1 MTEKKFLLIS
11 MEDEKSK
18 HLADVLGSK
27 TCKKIIDLL
36 AENKELSEQDI
47 AKQLEIPL
55 NTVEYNLNKLMKTE
69 LIQKSKTF
77 FWSSRGKKI
86 PTYTL
91 SNKSII
97 ISPKSSRVSSK
108 IKSILPVV
116 ILSGIAAVLIKSF
129 LITKQ
134 TLASGSADILKT
146 GSLESA
152 NLPAQASSGLLNN
165 PLIIQP
171 SPIWIWFLAGAL
183 FALVIFAILNW
194 RKI

>member
-1 MTEKKFLLIS
+1 MEKKFLLIS
-11 MEDEKSK
+11 MDDEKSK
-18 HLADVLGSK
+18 HLADVLGNK

-47 AKQLEIPL
+47 AKQLGMPL
-55 NTVEYNLNKLMKTE
+55 NTVEYNLNKLMKSE
-69 LIQKSKTF
+69 LIHKSKNF

-108 IKSILPVV
+108 IKSILPVA
-116 ILSGIAAVLIKSF
+116 IISGIVAVLIKTF
-129 LITKQ
+129 LITNQ
-134 TLASGSADILKT
+134 TLTSGSPDMLKT
-146 GSLESA
+146 ASIESA
-152 NLPAQASSGLLNN
+152 NIPAQASSGFLNN
-165 PLIIQP
+165 PLVIQS
-171 SPIWIWFLAGAL
+171 SPLWIWFLAGAL
-183 FALVIFAILNW
+183 FALVIFSILNW

>member
-1 MTEKKFLLIS
+1 MEKKFLLIS
-11 MEDEKSK
+11 MDDEKSK
-18 HLADVLGSK
+18 HLADVLGNK
-27 TCKKIIDLL
+27 TCKRIIDLL

-47 AKQLEIPL
+47 SKQLGIPL
-55 NTVEYNLNKLMKTE
+55 NTAEYNLNKLLKTE

-108 IKSILPVV
+108 IKSILPVA
-116 ILSGIAAVLIKSF
+116 IISGIGAVLIKSF

-134 TLASGSADILKT
+134 TLAAGSADMLK
-146 GSLESA
+146 SA
-152 NLPAQASSGLLNN
+152 TFETATATPQASSGILNN
-165 PLIIQP
+165 PSIIQS

-183 FALVIFAILNW
+183 FALVIFSILNW